1 MNAAAVAV
9 PGSAS
14 RRATIISTYALRG
27 FSNFGSIAILI
38 GGRAGVAP
46 ARRSEVAG
54 LGIKALVAGTLAC
67 FMTACYAGAFA

>member
-1 MNAAAVAV
+1 M
-9 PGSAS
+9 PGVWQ
-14 RRATIISTYALRG
+14 ALLTRDRTWTLCG

-38 GGRAGVAP
+38 GGLAGVAP

-54 LGIKALVAGTLAC
+54 FGIKALVAGTLAC